1 MPGETKPQQP
11 AAAQA
16 PAAPA
21 NNAPSKGDVQ
31 KLTGL
36 KKRQQ
41 IEMAGRY
48 MFIWVAVAAVAVS
61 FCLATGQYMF
71 SKWAYNNKVLGAKYK
86 ASDTLTRNISNA
98 NDLKKEVDTLVANS
112 DLASVK
118 TDPNDTA
125 TKSIL
130 DALPTTLD
138 PAALATSLQ
147 QAILNRSGV
156 TIENISVPSEVDS
169 TGGGATKKDNATP
182 QEAKFTFVVSGS
194 YTQIRTMVHDLE
206 RTIRPIKV
214 VGITL
219 NGTDA
224 NLRATFDAVTY
235 FQPAKSTDAKR
246 ETIK

>member
-1 MPGETKPQQP
+1 MPVDPKSLP
-11 AAAQA
+11 APEA
-16 PAAPA
+16 PAAPGS
-21 NNAPSKGDVQ
+21 APSKSDAP

-41 IEMAGRY
+41 IELAGRY

-61 FCLATGQYMF
+61 FCIATGQYMF
-71 SKWAYNNKVLGAKYK
+71 SKWSYNNKILSAKYT
-86 ASDTLTRNISNA
+86 ASDTLTKNINNA
-98 NDLKKEVDTLVANS
+98 TELKKEVDALVANQ

-156 TIENISVPSEVDS
+156 TVENISVPSEVDG
-169 TGGGATKKDNATP
+169 TGVGATTATGDSATP

-194 YTQIRTMVHDLE
+194 YTQIRTLVHDLE
-206 RTIRPIKV
+206 RTIRPIKIQGV
-214 VGITL
+214 TL

-235 FQPAKSTDAKR
+235 YQPAKNTDAKQ
-246 ETIK
+246 EVVK